1 MVRVKGGTQNH
12 KNHKKV
18 LALAK
23 GYRMSR
29 HRLIKV
35 ATQEVLHAGQ
45 YAFVCATH
53 DLRDIITDVSG
64 RVLLTK
70 RAFDPGKGKWDLP
83 GGFIDCEETAE
94 ESVLRE
100 AQEELGVELDDIKY
114 MNSGYDR
121 YVFKGMNYHTLGF
134 VFTAKIRGAQIPQ
147 PHDDVSEIRYFSREE
162 IDMDALA
169 FPVLRTTLEYFWDK
183 KAQ

>member
-45 YAFVCATH
+45 YAFAGRK
-53 DLRDIITDVSG
+53 LRKRDFRSLWITRMNAALAEQGVKYS
-64 RVLLTK
+64 VFINKLTK
-70 RAFDPGKGKWDLP
+70 SGIQVDRKIMSQMAVEYPAAFAKLTTEVMSRA
-83 GGFIDCEETAE
+83 
-94 ESVLRE
+94 ESATSAAPV
-100 AQEELGVELDDIKY
+100 V
-114 MNSGYDR
+114 
-121 YVFKGMNYHTLGF
+121 
-134 VFTAKIRGAQIPQ
+134 AKAPA
-147 PHDDVSEIRYFSREE
+147 PK
-162 IDMDALA
+162 
-169 FPVLRTTLEYFWDK
+169 K
-183 KAQ
+183 KAQTAAVA